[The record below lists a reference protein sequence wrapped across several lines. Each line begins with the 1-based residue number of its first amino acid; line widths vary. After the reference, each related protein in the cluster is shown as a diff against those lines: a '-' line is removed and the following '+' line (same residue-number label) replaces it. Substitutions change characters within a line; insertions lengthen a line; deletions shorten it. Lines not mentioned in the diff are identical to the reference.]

1 MRVRYEDM
9 TVEGR
14 MAARR
19 LHDKLCELTAEYKGV
34 RVEMCVNCVS
44 RCEYGKELMEAMGM
58 KPGETVRRERLYTD
72 PVLGQGAKV
81 RRAMRLIG
89 RRRKG

>member
-14 MAARR
+14 MEARR

-58 KPGETVRRERLYTD
+58 KPEETVRNERLYTD

-81 RRAMRLIG
+81 RRAMRLNG